1 MPSTLMDEPNDRS
14 RAELLN
20 ELKREIDS
28 LKREMRGSL
37 EERSSGV
44 WGHID
49 KLQKQVQV
57 LESKLLSDALEW
69 DEHYREVLGTLSEMQ
84 TDRRVDKALQR
95 GLVLGLTA
103 LGILSGVLMFVM
115 YQILQ

>member
-1 MPSTLMDEPNDRS
+1 MATPEDHS
-14 RAELLN
+14 RADILN
-20 ELKREIDS
+20 QLKREIDS

-49 KLQKQVQV
+49 KLQQQVEV
-57 LESKLLSDALEW
+57 LERKLLSDALEW
-69 DEHYREVLGTLSEMQ
+69 DEHYREVLHSLSEMQ

-95 GLVLGLTA
+95 GLVMGLTA
-103 LGILSGVLMFVM
+103 LGILSGVLLFVM
-115 YQILQ
+115 YQILQQLAGT